1 VNGDRI
7 SGRCWSAAL
16 VPLRTRW
23 GVVGLALA
31 AVLASVVGGGRV
43 ASAEDTIYRLNA
55 GGAQLAGI
63 PPWSLDSPFV
73 SGSALATYSTNASI
87 TLDSSVQEVPAAL
100 FQSERWS
107 ADDSQ
112 PMTYR
117 LPVPDGSYRVHLY
130 FAEIW
135 PGAFSSGARQFN
147 VALNDKRVLN
157 HYDIFAEV
165 GANTGTVQTFDVTTS
180 DGINV
185 ELTHVAGRDNPKISG
200 ISVDLLGST
209 PTTTTTTTTLPTT
222 TTTTTT
228 TLPTTTTTT
237 LPTSTTSTTVG
248 PTTTAA
254 PPTKRRPF
262 LDRGTARVT
271 KGR

>member
-1 VNGDRI
+1 MVIESPAGAGVPR
-7 SGRCWSAAL
+7 WS
-16 VPLRTRW
+16 PFEP
-23 GVVGLALA
+23 
-31 AVLASVVGGGRV
+31 GGGWSVSLSLRCSHRSWAAAGSRAPRTPST
-43 ASAEDTIYRLNA
+43 ASTREALN
-55 GGAQLAGI
+55 
-63 PPWSLDSPFV
+63 
-73 SGSALATYSTNASI
+73 
-87 TLDSSVQEVPAAL
+87 
-100 FQSERWS
+100 
-107 ADDSQ
+107 
-112 PMTYR
+112 
-117 LPVPDGSYRVHLY
+117 
-130 FAEIW
+130 W
-135 PGAFSSGARQFN
+135 PGYHRFN